1 VRKALR
7 SSLTNL
13 KKTYVSLL
21 DLQFPELG
29 QLLELDGVGIRALLA
44 LAPTPAAIARMRLS
58 TLQKNWMLRP
68 KAAQLK
74 TLAGDSMAH
83 PELAQA
89 TAPALR
95 ALLHALSAM
104 EERLRALDKQIA
116 HLASTT
122 LDQKTRALLETLPGF
137 GPINVAKILAWLPK
151 EILHSGSNRKV
162 SARLQAFMGNDPR
175 LRQRA
180 SGKDTPK

>member
-1 VRKALR
+1 
-7 SSLTNL
+7 
-13 KKTYVSLL
+13 
-21 DLQFPELG
+21 
-29 QLLELDGVGIRALLA
+29 
-44 LAPTPAAIARMRLS
+44 
-58 TLQKNWMLRP
+58 
-68 KAAQLK
+68 
-74 TLAGDSMAH
+74 
-83 PELAQA
+83 
-89 TAPALR
+89 
-95 ALLHALSAM
+95 M